1 MLNFGR
7 GGRFSLSPRPFASDR
22 IMKKIKH
29 VYYTYKV
36 TDNFGNTKEYDTAAA
51 ARNME
56 HHYAKE
62 RKMILNYIRPKGITL
77 VLSKDTEHYVK
88 CIPAFIGYNGVPLC
102 ECNKDKN
109 RDFYMSQF
117 LFADDG
123 RSFFGNL
130 FKVIKESYE
139 FASEYCNY
147 SFDHWRGAYHDRWD
161 AKYGNN
167 AAIGHI
173 SGWSKGVLWYHWDGD
188 TFTTNDKKC
197 KLTSE
202 NFK

>member
-1 MLNFGR
+1 
-7 GGRFSLSPRPFASDR
+7 
-22 IMKKIKH
+22 MKEIKH
-29 VYYTYKV
+29 VYYAYQV
-36 TDNFGNTKEYDTAAA
+36 TDNFGNEKEYENAAA

-56 HHYAKE
+56 RHYAKE
-62 RKMILNYIRPKGITL
+62 RKILNYVKPKGITL
-77 VLSKDTEHYVK
+77 VLSKDAEYYAK

-102 ECNKDKN
+102 QCNKDKE

-139 FASEYCNY
+139 FASKCCNY
-147 SFDHWRGAYHDRWD
+147 SFDRWRGAYRDRWD
-161 AKYGNN
+161 AMYGND
-167 AAIGHI
+167 AAMGHI
-173 SGWSKGVLWYHWDGD
+173 NGWTKGVLWYHWDGN

-202 NFK
+202 DFK